1 MQRICGLRPRIE
13 RTAVPL
19 DTVFVKVFYSPARF
33 IPIIRLLQALAI
45 EPSFR
50 SFFTPETTSAL
61 CSPYARKT
69 TLKVNFQSFFL
80 QMCIFCCTFARFFV
94 RVRRCERGVR
104 EGTR

>member
-69 TLKVNFQSFFL
+69 TLKVNFQPFFL
-80 QMCIFCCTFARFFV
+80 HMCIFYCTFARFFV
-94 RVRRCERGVR
+94 RVR
-104 EGTR
+104 

>member
-50 SFFTPETTSAL
+50 SFFTPRNYVRSMQPICKKNNFESELSAI
-61 CSPYARKT
+61 
-69 TLKVNFQSFFL
+69 FL
-80 QMCIFCCTFARFFV
+80 AYVHFLLYLCTFFRACTIARA
-94 RVRRCERGVR
+94 RG
-104 EGTR
+104 T